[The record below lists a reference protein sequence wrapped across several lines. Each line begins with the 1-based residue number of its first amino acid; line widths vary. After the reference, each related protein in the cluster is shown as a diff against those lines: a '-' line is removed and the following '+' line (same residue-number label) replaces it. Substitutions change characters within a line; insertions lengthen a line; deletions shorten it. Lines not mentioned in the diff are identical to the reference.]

1 MTAADAND
9 VLAALWRAAEQPAAA
24 MDAIELTGA
33 EPALPSSFAVGTAA
47 PSGRIRQPRRTDPR
61 TTGGNHVRA
70 GPVAARVNHSFGSA
84 ARTCACG
91 SPSSRRT
98 ILVPSTR
105 ATHF

>member
-47 PSGRIRQPRRTDPR
+47 PSGRIRRLGRTDPK
-61 TTGGNHVRA
+61 TTGGNHFWVD
-70 GPVAARVNHSFGSA
+70 PVPARVNHSFGSA
-84 ARTCACG
+84 ARTCASD

-98 ILVPSTR
+98 ILVPSTS
-105 ATHF
+105 ATHL